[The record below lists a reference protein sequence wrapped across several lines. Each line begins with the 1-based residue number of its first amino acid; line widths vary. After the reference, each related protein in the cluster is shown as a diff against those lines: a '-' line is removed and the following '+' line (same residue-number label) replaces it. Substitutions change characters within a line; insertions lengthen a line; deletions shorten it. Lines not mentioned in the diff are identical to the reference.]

1 MTMASNRKA
10 RVLVAKH
17 MLEGHDRGGKA
28 LIRMLR
34 DEGVEVI
41 YIIYGVPEDVVMAAK
56 QEDAD
61 VIGLSFF
68 SGGYLENVP
77 RLLKLMKQNN
87 MNDVLVV
94 VGGLIP
100 DVDGPE
106 LLKMGVKGVYGPGA
120 DLTGFID
127 LVKSHAQARA

>member
-1 MTMASNRKA
+1 MASNRKA

-17 MLEGHDRGGKA
+17 MLEGHDRGGKT
-28 LIRMLR
+28 LITMLR
-34 DEGVEVI
+34 DAGVEVI

-68 SGGYLENVP
+68 SGGYFENVP
-77 RLLKLMKQNN
+77 RLLKLMEQND
-87 MNDVLVV
+87 MKDVIVV

-106 LLKMGVKGVYGPGA
+106 LLKMGVKGVFGPGS
-120 DLTGFID
+120 DLTRFID
-127 LVKSHAQARA
+127 MVKSHAQARV

>member
-10 RVLVAKH
+10 RVIVAKH

-34 DEGVEVI
+34 DAGVEVI

-68 SGGYLENVP
+68 SGGYFENVP
-77 RLLKLMKQNN
+77 RLLTLMEQND
-87 MNDVLVV
+87 MKDIIVV

-100 DVDGPE
+100 DVDKPE
-106 LLKMGVKGVYGPGA
+106 LLKMGVKGVFGPGS
-120 DLTGFID
+120 DLKAFID
-127 LVKSHAQARA
+127 MVKSHAQARA